1 MIESSC
7 EIFTMKVKLQKHFH
21 YIGFMGVFQQEKPIY
36 SIFGCYKLTYFV
48 TICSKQPRMNMRGC

>member
-1 MIESSC
+1 
-7 EIFTMKVKLQKHFH
+7 MKVKLQKHFH